1 MQTISCHEALASMMA
16 MPIMVVTSVKTVPS
30 KKSPKGSVRVR
41 ERTTTYEGSSGPR
54 ELLEAIVIQARAAV
68 KGLEG
73 PKLNE
78 PVVEMTEEEKRMT
91 SDEKGKAKDT
101 GRTQSEENAKM
112 LKFCQRIIDTAEAID
127 RSLAETKGDAFLQ
140 RLRASLPKIPGT
152 AEQSVGEV
160 RAGETEEDTK
170 KAYVEWAN
178 RVRFEYCD
186 LTIPSLDAP
195 GQEDDS
201 PHFKFFYNNEARM
214 LANADIPKRS
224 LAIAKEVRE
233 TTVVARFSLTPVRSL
248 ITARRTH
255 NESTGR
261 LELLDLLAGG

>member
-1 MQTISCHEALASMMA
+1 MSRILTDMQTISCHEALASMMA

-30 KKSPKGSVRVR
+30 RKLPKGSARVR

-73 PKLNE
+73 PKQNE

-112 LKFCQRIIDTAEAID
+112 LKFCRRIIDTAEAID

-140 RLRASLPKIPGT
+140 RLRASLPKIPGST
-152 AEQSVGEV
+152 EKSAGEV
-160 RAGETEEDTK
+160 RAGETEEDTV

-186 LTIPSLDAP
+186 LMVPPSEAP
-195 GQEDDS
+195 GQTNNDDES

-233 TTVVARFSLTPVRSL
+233 TATVAPCSPVPV
-248 ITARRTH
+248 
-255 NESTGR
+255 
-261 LELLDLLAGG
+261 